1 VPERLFWFILATEN
15 YQRRET
21 MPVFVSLFRAINV
34 GGNAKVSM
42 AALKELH
49 ESLGLTNVVTY
60 LQTGNVVF
68 DSPDPA
74 LDPGQLAAR
83 LSREF
88 EKKFG
93 FPTAVMVRTAAELD
107 EVFNKN
113 PFREQPEKPPKW
125 IVVLF
130 LADRPTEPAIA
141 DLLKSY
147 TGPEEIQVIGREM
160 YAYYSNGIGTSKLSN
175 SLIEKKL
182 KTSGTG
188 RNWNT
193 VTKLLE
199 MTRR

>member
-1 VPERLFWFILATEN
+1 MAILVA
-15 YQRRET
+15 
-21 MPVFVSLFRAINV
+21 LFRAINV

-49 ESLGLTNVVTY
+49 ESLGLTKVATY

-74 LDPGQLAAR
+74 LDPDQLAAR

-93 FPTAVMVRTAAELD
+93 FPTTVMVRTGAELA
-107 EVFNKN
+107 EIFNKN
-113 PFREQPEKPPKW
+113 PFRDQPQKLPKW

-130 LADRPTEPAIA
+130 LTDPPTESAIA

-147 TGPEEIQVIGREM
+147 TGPEEIQVMGREI
-160 YAYYSNGIGTSKLSN
+160 YVYYTNGIGTSKLSN
-175 SLIEKKL
+175 NLIEKKL

>member
-1 VPERLFWFILATEN
+1 MPIL
-15 YQRRET
+15 
-21 MPVFVSLFRAINV
+21 VSLFRAINV

-49 ESLGLTNVVTY
+49 ESLGLTKVATY

-68 DSPDPA
+68 DSPDLD
-74 LDPGQLAAR
+74 LDPDQLAAR
-83 LSREF
+83 LSLEF

-93 FPTAVMVRTAAELD
+93 FPTTVMVRTAAELAEIFD
-107 EVFNKN
+107 KN
-113 PFREQPEKPPKW
+113 PFREQPEKLSKW
-125 IVVLF
+125 VVVLF
-130 LADRPTEPAIA
+130 LTGHPTESAIA
-141 DLLKSY
+141 DLRKSY
-147 TGPEEIQVIGREM
+147 TGPEEIRVIGREM
-160 YAYYSNGIGTSKLSN
+160 YAYYTNGIGTSKLSN